1 MKLNLGC
8 GGLYKKDYLNIDAFD
23 DTVADKNM
31 SALDLKL
38 KDNSIEKIEASQL
51 IEHLGLMSSIYALS
65 ECFRVLKLNGVLDIE
80 TPDIKTSFK
89 KYIIGD
95 REDRKNL
102 LTWIYG
108 LETPGMQHIFCF
120 PDDLLEE
127 ILKKIG
133 FTNIKKIFYEVDKH
147 QPILKITCKK
157 TSKNKHHQLITH
169 FRKKIIQNKGIIFQN
184 QILTLE
190 QEKLIDIFTLKIKEI
205 YKNKEKNKILDE
217 IITEGAVHSPKM
229 TYYLLKIILEEK
241 LLPQKTMN
249 KYLDTI
255 KILIKYNFPSILN
268 YSFTEIP
275 EFVGEQKRLYQTIK
289 KIGKS
294 SIKNLLNSSKRTST
308 IESLSKM
315 NKKLKT
321 HHKIDFFSEQMLIMK
336 ANLLFRQG
344 AKEFILKNY
353 KKAINKF
360 EDSIKLHRDQIL
372 SYWNL
377 ARLYKLSNDKE
388 QSKIYYKNTID
399 ILKRLDIK
407 NKTAIKK
414 SIENEINKTP
424 HQISR
429 EPIFFLKNI
438 Q

>member
-8 GGLYKKDYLNIDAFD
+8 GGLYKKGYLNVDAFD

-31 SALDLKL
+31 SALDLKV

-51 IEHLGLMSSIYALS
+51 IEHLGLISSIYVLC
-65 ECFRVLKLNGVLDIE
+65 ECFRVLKLNGLLVIE
-80 TPDIKTSFK
+80 TPDIKTSFR
-89 KYIIGD
+89 KYIDGN

-108 LETPGMQHIFCF
+108 LEMPGMQHIFCF
-120 PDDLLEE
+120 PDDLIEE

-133 FTNIKKIFYEVDKH
+133 FINIKKTFYEVDVH

-157 TSKNKHHQLITH
+157 TSKNQHFQLVTH
-169 FRKKIIQNKGIIFQN
+169 FRKKIIQNKVIDFQN

-190 QEKLIDIFTLKIKEI
+190 QEKLIDIFTLKIKEL
-205 YKNKEKNKILDE
+205 YKNNEENKILDE
-217 IITEGAVHSPKM
+217 ITTEGAVHSPKM

-241 LLPQKTMN
+241 LFPQKTMN
-249 KYLDTI
+249 KYLDTT
-255 KILIKYNFPSILN
+255 KILIKNDFPSILN

-289 KIGKS
+289 NIGIN
-294 SIKNLLNSSKRTST
+294 SIKNLLNSSKKIST

-315 NKKLKT
+315 NKKIKT

-360 EDSIKLHRDQIL
+360 EDSIQLHRDQIL

-377 ARLYKLSNDKE
+377 ARLFKLINKKE
-388 QSKIYYKNTID
+388 QSKNHYKNTMD
-399 ILKRLDIK
+399 ILKRLDCE
-407 NKTAIKK
+407 NKTSIKK
-414 SIENEINKTP
+414 SLEKEIITTLHKTP
-424 HQISR
+424 I
-429 EPIFFLKNI
+429 EPIIFLKNI
-438 Q
+438 H